1 MSWISGC
8 GKEKNENTK
17 NRGKETHLTLKI
29 DSGGT
34 REIAFIIR
42 LLQGRRWLG
51 AHHKERR
58 RSQSQPT
65 EAQQARRHRPC
76 KGSTLGKVR
85 EGERRQTEGESE
97 NAERS
102 MPRRLEKSLVVVS
115 GGSFSGRERKER
127 EEGRHSVTSLVT
139 AESVKSG
146 SSECGNS
153 RSIDL
158 VCFVL
163 LFAYEKQLLL
173 LSLSHPFDII
183 RL

>member
-1 MSWISGC
+1 MWVWQR
-8 GKEKNENTK
+8 KKNEKAKK

-29 DSGGT
+29 DSCGT

-42 LLQGRRWLG
+42 LLQGRRRLR

-85 EGERRQTEGESE
+85 EGERQQTDGKRQ

-102 MPRRLEKSLVVVS
+102 MPRGLEKSLVVVS

-127 EEGRHSVTSLVT
+127 RREAQRDVVGHRR
-139 AESVKSG
+139 
-146 SSECGNS
+146 ECKVWIV
-153 RSIDL
+153 RM
-158 VCFVL
+158 
-163 LFAYEKQLLL
+163 
-173 LSLSHPFDII
+173 
-183 RL
+183 R